1 MQPLDYCRDKAAA
14 SGSSFLAG
22 FRFLPPEKRDA
33 MTALYAYCRE
43 LDDVVDDCT
52 DTGVAAVTLNWWRL
66 ELGKV
71 FAADGVPE
79 HPVMQALKP
88 CVHTFGLPE
97 NELAQIIDGMDM
109 DLTRARYNSFAELQT
124 YCQCVAGVVGRLIAR
139 ILGFQNPATL
149 DYADTMG
156 LALQLTN
163 IIRDVGEDARMGRIY
178 LPIEDLQRFEVPA
191 ADILHG
197 RSSEAFAR
205 LMAFQIERARQTY
218 REAVALLPAEDR
230 RSQKSGLV
238 MAAIYYA
245 LLREIELDGGGNVL
259 KYKLAIP
266 KPRKLRIA
274 LKTWIGGFRP

>member
-1 MQPLDYCRDKAAA
+1 MHPLDYCRDKAAA

-33 MTALYAYCRE
+33 MTVLYAYCRE
-43 LDDVVDDCT
+43 LDDVVDDCS
-52 DTGVAAVTLNWWRL
+52 DAGVAAVTLNWWRL

-88 CVHTFGLPE
+88 CVHGFGLPE
-97 NELAQIIDGMDM
+97 NELAQIIDGMEM
-109 DLTRARYNSFAELQT
+109 DLTRVRYSSFAELQT

-149 DYADTMG
+149 DYADKMG

-178 LPIEDLQRFEVPA
+178 LPVEDLQRFGVPA

-197 RSSEAFAR
+197 RSGEAFAR
-205 LMAFQIERARQTY
+205 LMAFQIGRARQTY
-218 REAVALLPAEDR
+218 REAAALLPAEDR
-230 RSQKSGLV
+230 RNQKSGLV